1 MPSIDI
7 ICLAN
12 SKKYQGRCIA
22 GLRTDGGGWVR
33 PVAPGSNGALHP
45 GHYILSNDTQP
56 ELLDVIR
63 VGCIGPQPAPHQP
76 ENWLVDGTRWEL
88 LARPVPAEQ
97 GALLQTAC
105 VSGPALFGNCGDRV
119 NYGALKLGL
128 SPASLALVVPENPCW
143 NIGTNARGGRQ
154 AKAGFTLCGAAYNLS
169 VTDPVWLSRLDGLP
183 KGRHPASAAGITDG
197 DRVLLTVSL
206 GEPTEWDNCCYK
218 LVAAV
223 LIMRHEEQL
232 EWRIT

>member
-1 MPSIDI
+1 MPSINI

-22 GLRTDGGGWVR
+22 GLRTDGSGWVR
-33 PVAPGSNGALHP
+33 PVAPGGNGALHP
-45 GHYILSNDTQP
+45 GQYLLSNGTQP

-63 VGCIGPQPAPHQP
+63 VGAACPQPAPHQP
-76 ENWLVDGTRWEL
+76 ENWLVDRTRWEL
-88 LARPVPAEQ
+88 LARPAPAEH
-97 GALLQTAC
+97 GALLQAAC

-128 SPASLALVVPENPCW
+128 ASASLALVVPENLCW
-143 NIGTNARGGRQ
+143 NIGTNSRGGRQ

-169 VTDPVWLSRLDGLP
+169 VTDPVWLSRLDSLP
-183 KGRHPASAAGITDG
+183 PGRHPASAAGIAPG
-197 DRVLLTVSL
+197 EHVLFTVSL
-206 GEPTEWDNCCYK
+206 GEPTDWDNCCYK

-223 LIMRHEEQL
+223 LITRHEEQSQ
-232 EWRIT
+232 WHIT